1 MPKTAGS
8 IKTNRTIDLILKTA
22 REHGILPCG
31 KNITQPM
38 AVAFLR
44 DLREKEPGRT
54 KMEWINLMSHAF
66 ILTEEQRNI
75 IKWELEDEKD

>member
-1 MPKTAGS
+1 MSKPAG
-8 IKTNRTIDLILKTA
+8 IVQTNRTIDLILKTA

-31 KNITQPM
+31 KNMTQPM

-44 DLREKEPGRT
+44 DLREKEPGRS
-54 KMEWINLMSHAF
+54 KMEWINLMAHAF

-75 IKWELEDEKD
+75 VKWELEDEKD

>member
-1 MPKTAGS
+1 M
-8 IKTNRTIDLILKTA
+8 
-22 REHGILPCG
+22 
-31 KNITQPM
+31 TQPM

-54 KMEWINLMSHAF
+54 KMEWIDMMAHTFLLS
-66 ILTEEQRNI
+66 EEQRNI

>member
-1 MPKTAGS
+1 MSEIFQTINLVSKTAH
-8 IKTNRTIDLILKTA
+8 
-22 REHGILPCG
+22 EHGILPCG
-31 KNITQPM
+31 KNMTKSM

-54 KMEWINLMSHAF
+54 KMEWIDLMAHTF
-66 ILTEEQRNI
+66 FLTEEQRNI

>member
-1 MPKTAGS
+1 MPKTEGS

-31 KNITQPM
+31 KNMTQPM

-54 KMEWINLMSHAF
+54 KMEWIDLMAHTF
-66 ILTEEQRNI
+66 LLTEEQRNI

>member
-1 MPKTAGS
+1 MSKTAGA

-31 KNITQPM
+31 KNMTQPM

-44 DLREKEPGRT
+44 DLREKEPGRS
-54 KMEWINLMSHAF
+54 KIGWINLMTQAF
-66 ILTEEQRNI
+66 ILSEEQRNI